1 MSLWDHLRRLAK
13 ALTPPVPLSARAEAQ
28 HKLDELSAE
37 SRRYGAIVS
46 YATDRAITFSPEEL
60 PHIRDRNLGA
70 SYGLTELYCCFVF
83 ETDADMAFAKEHKLT
98 DSLEERTRYELVF
111 TGVPEHIANRFR
123 ASYTS
128 HEDIVRKTGG
138 DYRIYFS

>member
-1 MSLWDHLRRLAK
+1 MSVWDHLRRLTR

-28 HKLDELSAE
+28 HKLDELRAE
-37 SRRYGAIVS
+37 SLRYNAIVHH
-46 YATDRAITFSPEEL
+46 ATGRAILFAPEEM

-70 SYGLTELYCCFVF
+70 SYGLGELYCCFVF
-83 ETDADMAFAKEHKLT
+83 ETDADMAFAKEHRLT
-98 DSLEERTRYELVF
+98 DWLEERTRKELVL

-123 ASYTS
+123 ASYTT

>member
-1 MSLWDHLRRLAK
+1 MSFWDHLRRIAK
-13 ALTPPVPLSARAEAQ
+13 ALPPPVPLSARAEAER
-28 HKLDELSAE
+28 KLDELRAE
-37 SRRYGAIVS
+37 SLRYSAIVS
-46 YATDRAITFSPEEL
+46 HATHRAITFAPEEM

-83 ETDADMAFAKEHKLT
+83 ETDADMAFAKAHKLT
-98 DSLEERTRYELVF
+98 DWLEDRTRYELVF
-111 TGVPEHIANRFR
+111 AGVPEHIASRFR
-123 ASYTS
+123 ATYTS

>member
-1 MSLWDHLRRLAK
+1 ML
-13 ALTPPVPLSARAEAQ
+13 
-28 HKLDELSAE
+28 
-37 SRRYGAIVS
+37 RYGAIVS
-46 YATDRAITFSPEEL
+46 YATNRAMIFSPEEM

-83 ETDADMAFAKEHKLT
+83 ETDADMAFAKENKLT
-98 DSLEERTRYELVF
+98 DWLDDRTRHELVR

-123 ASYTS
+123 ATYTS

-138 DYRIYFS
+138 DYRIYFT

>member
-1 MSLWDHLRRLAK
+1 M
-13 ALTPPVPLSARAEAQ
+13 TPPMPLSARAEAQ

-37 SRRYGAIVS
+37 SRRYYAIVS
-46 YATDRAITFSPEEL
+46 YATGRAILFVPEEM

-70 SYGLTELYCCFVF
+70 SYGLGELYCCFVF

-98 DSLEERTRYELVF
+98 DWLEDRTRHELVA

-123 ASYTS
+123 ATYTS

-138 DYRIYFS
+138 DYRMYFS